1 MPTKLFASMGFPI
14 TAAVFLL
21 IIVIMYIS
29 KKKFNTMSNNIFLF
43 LLVQNII
50 ILVNEFLYIIAMYL
64 YVILIYF

>member
-29 KKKFNTMSNNIFLF
+29 KKKFKTMSNN
-43 LLVQNII
+43 
-50 ILVNEFLYIIAMYL
+50 
-64 YVILIYF
+64 